1 MFTLCRKMI
10 CFIIAFALVTLSGCA
25 GGPIAKQIASSMA
38 TRVADNVTANI
49 VETQERKDKEAR
61 HNIVLKDTPPD
72 PYWVA
77 FITSGFSKVTP
88 IVEPLPA
95 DLQAN
100 QSSETTPAA
109 QVSRL
114 VEVELWNMLTN
125 EEKLAVLE
133 RSSKLGA
140 TDLPPKSE
148 WPQWKMAAGGLE
160 NQKGTTIFFLIPPD
174 FGRINSGDK
183 AVVEISSLGGLHFAR
198 YRLN

>member
-1 MFTLCRKMI
+1 MLALCRKMI
-10 CFIIAFALVTLSGCA
+10 CFILVFALVTLSGCV
-25 GGPIAKQIASSMA
+25 GGPIARQIASSMA
-38 TRVADNVTANI
+38 MRVADSATASI
-49 VETQERKDKEAR
+49 VETQERKDEEAR
-61 HNIVLKDTPPD
+61 HTMVFKDTPPD
-72 PYWVA
+72 PYWAA
-77 FITSGFSKVTP
+77 FVTSGFSQVTP
-88 IVEPLPA
+88 IAEPLP
-95 DLQAN
+95 QAN
-100 QSSETTPAA
+100 QNGETAPAA

-114 VEVELWNMLTN
+114 VRVELWNMLTS

-148 WPQWKMAAGGLE
+148 WPQWKVAAGGLE
-160 NQKGTTIFFLIPPD
+160 NQKGAAIFFLIPPD

>member
-1 MFTLCRKMI
+1 MFTLCRKMT
-10 CFIIAFALVTLSGCA
+10 CFILAFALVTLSGCA
-25 GGPIAKQIASSMA
+25 GGPIARQMASSLAMRAADSA
-38 TRVADNVTANI
+38 TASI
-49 VETQERKDKEAR
+49 VETQERKDEEAR
-61 HNIVLKDTPPD
+61 HTMVFKNTPPD
-72 PYWVA
+72 PYWAA
-77 FITSGFSKVTP
+77 FLTSNFTQVTP
-88 IVEPLPA
+88 TAEPLPA
-95 DLQAN
+95 DPQPA

-114 VEVELWNMLTN
+114 VRVELWNMLTN

-140 TDLPPKSE
+140 TDLPPKGE
-148 WPQWKMAAGGLE
+148 WPQWKIAAGGLE
-160 NQKGTTIFFLIPPD
+160 GQKDTTIFFLIPPD

>member
-1 MFTLCRKMI
+1 MI

-38 TRVADNVTANI
+38 TRVADSVTASI
-49 VETQERKDKEAR
+49 VETQERKNEEAR

-77 FITSGFSKVTP
+77 FVTSGFSQVTP
-88 IVEPLPA
+88 LAEPLPA

-114 VEVELWNMLTN
+114 VQVELWNMLTN

-133 RSSKLGA
+133 RSSQLGA

-148 WPQWKMAAGGLE
+148 WPQWKVATGGLE